1 MEGGLVAEKTMSIR
15 RHTKLVREN
24 DYVAEVSVDLIES
37 EDPWAPYLSLEDA
50 QKIDDVRLALRRGD
64 VASARRH
71 GQVYR
76 LTPVSSD

>member
-1 MEGGLVAEKTMSIR
+1 MSIR

-50 QKIDDVRLALRRGD
+50 RKLADVRLALRRGD
-64 VASARRH
+64 LASAEKDGR
-71 GQVYR
+71 VYR
-76 LTPVSSD
+76 LIPVSSG